1 MDSGLAH
8 DQWVGIAIC
17 ELCFQSALSVSSS
30 CKCCRQVFHSFCMH
44 RCLPMLMHAYVWLC
58 MLIHAYACLCI
69 CMHMHACACIC
80 ICKCMHMQMHAFAFA
95 IACTHTVRPR
105 VRETL
110 ERDAALKAANKTKNC
125 AKRKETPGTL
135 DWARSSH

>member
-30 CKCCRQVFHSFCMH
+30 RKCCRQVFHSFCMH
-44 RCLPMLMHAYVWLC
+44 RCLPMLMHAYVCLR
-58 MLIHAYACLCI
+58 MHVHAYACLCM
-69 CMHMHACACIC
+69 CMHMHAYANACIC
-80 ICKCMHMQMHAFAFA
+80 ICNA
-95 IACTHTVRPR
+95 R

-110 ERDAALKAANKTKNC
+110 EKDAGLKTANRDNKLVQKEIRRQGPWIGPVPVICGLFTSRGRRGHI
-125 AKRKETPGTL
+125 KR
-135 DWARSSH
+135 